1 MRSPKSTHA
10 VLFRL
15 SRLLVLVALV
25 AFVAA
30 GCGTGAGTPKEG
42 AGEGKTNAADATPK
56 AAAKPIRAV
65 ATIYPLYDLVKQ
77 IGGDGVLVEQLVPPG
92 AAPHDFEPTPGD
104 IRKIADADVYF
115 YVGAGF
121 ERWLDKVRANVDP
134 AKTKLVD
141 VSVGLDLL
149 PGHAH
154 EDGDEL
160 DHGHG
165 DEADAAQGSGPA
177 PGDAHGM
184 AAPGQASETTQ
195 EAGHDQSD
203 ETPAAAPSYDPHI
216 WLSIANLKQIGRTM
230 AAALA
235 DLRPEDKATFEANY
249 DALARTLDR
258 IDQAFRDGL
267 KAAKTRQF
275 VVSHQA
281 FGYLAR
287 DYGLEQIS
295 ISGLMNEDPTPKEL
309 QAIIDEIKAKDIRYI
324 GFESLTEN
332 KIARQVQKETQARA
346 VELSTL
352 ENITKEQLA
361 RGVHLQ
367 DLIEQN
373 FDTLLVMLGARE
385 GR

>member
-1 MRSPKSTHA
+1 MRSSKGASN

-15 SRLLVLVALV
+15 SQMFVLVALV

-56 AAAKPIRAV
+56 AAAEPIRAV

-165 DEADAAQGSGPA
+165 DV
-177 PGDAHGM
+177 HGT
-184 AAPGQASETTQ
+184 AAPGQASETTR
-195 EAGHDQSD
+195 EAGPVQSD

-216 WLSIANLKQIGRTM
+216 WLSIANLKQIGRTIV
-230 AAALA
+230 AALA

-258 IDQAFRDGL
+258 IDQTFRDGL
-267 KAAKTRQF
+267 KAAKTREF

-287 DYGLEQIS
+287 DYGLKQIS

-309 QAIIDEIKAKDIRYI
+309 QAIVDEIRAKDIRYI
-324 GFESLTEN
+324 GFESLTES

-352 ENITKEQLA
+352 ENVTKEQLA